1 MLLLLQRT
9 RELCEISFG
18 DHMSKRFEYAKRRG
32 CQNQLFKSFFG
43 AFSFHYRHRLKA
55 RIAGRGEMGEQEGEY
70 VTDWA
75 AVAAAVGDNN
85 YCGGV
90 GGENKRTMAACT

>member
-1 MLLLLQRT
+1 MERLPEPAFQQKFFWSVFFPLQTSAKST
-9 RELCEISFG
+9 RCWT
-18 DHMSKRFEYAKRRG
+18 
-32 CQNQLFKSFFG
+32 
-43 AFSFHYRHRLKA
+43 
-55 RIAGRGEMGEQEGEY
+55 GEMGEEEGEY